1 MAHKCFDLGC
11 SMHNGKG
18 CVSTVPIFNHLTQ
31 DQMDEIQKLIVTK
44 TFKKGETIYDANT
57 KSDALYVISR
67 GRVRIDRI
75 TEDGKSQLIRLLNPG
90 DFTGELSL
98 FNDSIH
104 DSFASAMMNTN
115 ICMIKREDL
124 QDLLNRYPQISLKIM
139 SELSKRLSKSEEQS
153 TRLATQKVET
163 RLALYLVESLESEQ
177 STKIIHLGMSKKDL
191 ASYLGTSPETISRK
205 LFEFEEA
212 GYIKQISNQEIELLN
227 IDELLMI

>member
-1 MAHKCFDLGC
+1 MVNKCFDLGC
-11 SMHNGKG
+11 SIHNGKG
-18 CVSTVPIFNHLTQ
+18 CVSTVPIFNHLAQ

-44 TFKKGETIYDANT
+44 TFKKGETIYEPNT
-57 KSDALYVISR
+57 KSDALYVISK

-75 TEDGKSQLIRLLNPG
+75 TEDGKSQLIRILNPG

-104 DSFASAMMNTN
+104 DAFASTMMNTS
-115 ICMIKREDL
+115 ICMITRDDL
-124 QDLLNRYPQISLKIM
+124 QNLLNIYPKISLKIM

-153 TRLATQKVET
+153 TRIATQKVET
-163 RLALYLVESLESEQ
+163 RLALYLVEGLESNT
-177 STKIIHLGMSKKDL
+177 SNKMNLGMTKKDL

-212 GYIKQISNQEIELLN
+212 GLIKQISNQEIELLN
-227 IDELLMI
+227 VDELLMI